1 MSTFLDALLPVFVL
15 IVVGYAFHSYAFPST
30 EFWGLAARITYFAFF
45 PALLVSRL
53 ATVQLPDVQIGA
65 LALTVSGPVLLV
77 SGLLVALRRVLPVSG
92 AGFTSVFQGSIRF
105 NTYVG
110 LAVIGT
116 LLGNQGVA
124 LAGIVLAILIPL
136 VNVLSVA
143 VLTRYVSQAAA
154 DWRRVLLSLAQNPL
168 ILACLLG
175 IALNTLGIGLPLG
188 SGAVLEIF
196 SRAALPMGLLTV
208 GAGLNLRAA
217 QGAVGPVALSSG
229 LKLLVLPALTLLA
242 CRLLGMSEM
251 VTTVTVTFAALPT
264 ATSAYILAQEL
275 GGDMPLMAAI
285 LTIQTVLAV
294 LSMSLVA
301 VFI

>member
-15 IVVGYAFHSYAFPST
+15 IVVGYAFQYYAFPSS

-45 PALLVSRL
+45 PALLVNRL
-53 ATVQLPDVQIGA
+53 ATAELADVQFGA
-65 LALTVSGPVLLV
+65 LTLAVSVPVLLV
-77 SGLLVALRRVLPVSG
+77 SGLLLGLRHLLPVSG
-92 AGFTSVFQGSIRF
+92 AGFTSIFQGSIRF

-110 LAVIGT
+110 LAIVGA
-116 LLGNQGVA
+116 LLGDQGVA
-124 LAGIVLAILIPL
+124 LAAVMLAFLVPL
-136 VNVLSVA
+136 VNVLSVG
-143 VLTRYVSQAAA
+143 VLIRYAAHTAA
-154 DWRRVLLSLAQNPL
+154 DWRGILLSLAQNPL

-175 IALNTLGIGLPLG
+175 IALNLLGIGLPLG

-208 GAGLNLRAA
+208 GAGLNVRAA
-217 QGAVGPVALSSG
+217 QASLLPVAVASG
-229 LKLLVLPALTLLA
+229 LKLLLLPALTLGA
-242 CRLLGMSEM
+242 CHLLGLSAMA
-251 VTTVTVTFAALPT
+251 TTVVVVFAALPT

-285 LTIQTVLAV
+285 LTVQTVLAV
-294 LSMSLVA
+294 LSMSLVS

>member
-15 IVVGYAFHSYAFPST
+15 IVVGYAFQYYAFPSA

-45 PALLVSRL
+45 PALLINRL
-53 ATVQLPDVQIGA
+53 ATAQLADVQFGA
-65 LALTVSGPVLLV
+65 LVLAVSGPVLLV
-77 SGLLVALRRVLPVSG
+77 SGLLLALRRVLSVSG
-92 AGFTSVFQGSIRF
+92 PGFTSIFQGSIRF

-110 LAVIGT
+110 LAVVGA
-116 LLGNQGVA
+116 LLGNDGVA
-124 LAGIVLAILIPL
+124 LAAVMMAFLIPL
-136 VNVLSVA
+136 VNVLSVTA
-143 VLTRYVSQAAA
+143 LTRYAAHTAA
-154 DWRRVLLSLAQNPL
+154 DWRGVLLSLAQNPL

-175 IALNTLGIGLPLG
+175 IALNMLGLGLPLG

-208 GAGLNLRAA
+208 GAGLNLGAARAA
-217 QGAVGPVALSSG
+217 LLPVVVASG
-229 LKLLVLPALTLLA
+229 LKLLLLPALTLIA
-242 CRLLGMSEM
+242 CHLLGLSEM
-251 VTTVTVTFAALPT
+251 ATIVAVVFAALPT

-294 LSMSLVA
+294 LTMSLVSL
-301 VFI
+301 FI